1 MGLIINLI
9 VVALIIGVLTFFYCT
24 FYNKIINHT
33 NKANVVWANIVKEV
47 NIRFNL
53 LAQLRDAAS
62 LVLDEETKSALNKVI
77 DSYRT
82 KVAIQD
88 VINTYYEA
96 NNIINTCLSKI
107 NSPEWTNAFN
117 ESFNRIESL
126 RREYNDTI
134 LKINNLVK
142 MFPTSIIAKIHGITP
157 WIFFRGVE

>member
-24 FYNKIINHT
+24 FYNKIINYT

-53 LAQLRDAAS
+53 LTQLRDAAS
-62 LVLDEETKSALNKVI
+62 SVLDEETKSALNKVI
-77 DSYRT
+77 DSYKT
-82 KVAIQD
+82 KVAIPD

-96 NNIINTCLSKI
+96 NGIINTCLSKI